1 MRKFIVIALAV
12 LLLLAGGVWFLGR
25 EPAGSEDY
33 SVVAESDEGGAQ
45 KCGLE
50 YMQTLAQD
58 AAGHDLYFKVTSSTE
73 LLEGIYPVA
82 LFAVYGLRILNPE
95 AQSGEYL
102 KIVDAGLAAGTAD
115 TRDGMRQPEGDVDAF
130 IASSTEINDLLTLP
144 IDLLDGSKLTLR
156 LADEPDDRT
165 FPLPPVAAT
174 PANRLIACFKGMQE
188 RIDAAVEA
196 AKKSQ

>member
-1 MRKFIVIALAV
+1 MRKVVIIAIAV
-12 LLLLAGGVWFLGR
+12 LLVLGVGVWFLAQ
-25 EPAGSEDY
+25 EPAGSEAY
-33 SVVAESDEGGAQ
+33 SVLAESDESGAQ

-102 KIVDAGLAAGTAD
+102 KIVDASLAAGAVD
-115 TRDGMRQPEGDVDAF
+115 THQGMHRPAGDVDAF
-130 IASSTEINDLLTLP
+130 IATSTEIDDLLSLP
-144 IDLLDGSKLTLR
+144 IDLLDGSQLTLR

-165 FPLPPVAAT
+165 FPLPRVAAT
-174 PANRLIACFKGMQE
+174 PANQLITCFKGMQE